1 MVFNQLEEAII
12 SSKGK
17 TLKCV
22 EDVKYLGSWIE
33 SSKKD
38 LEVRIGL
45 AWSGMNKMSAIWES
59 TLPNDLKIQFF
70 RAAVESILIYGAEC
84 WTLTKA
90 MENRSNGTYTKL
102 LKGER
107 HFLETASYK
116 QCIVWRNTTVNGNHQ
131 ATQTEIYLTL
141 LEKKRR
147 SGTSVVI
154 MGINTWKKRKTLSI
168 VCTATA

>member
-90 MENRSNGTYTKL
+90 MENRLNGTYTKL
-102 LKGER
+102 LR
-107 HFLETASYK
+107 
-116 QCIVWRNTTVNGNHQ
+116 RVNGISWKQHLTNYVLYGGIPLL
-131 ATQTEIYLTL
+131 TETI
-141 LEKKRR
+141 KQRR
-147 SGTSVVI
+147 LKFI
-154 MGINTWKKRKTLSI
+154 
-168 VCTATA
+168 